1 MASFGKKKTL
11 RDYFYSRPVIVVL
24 GILFV
29 FLLVSVYGRYTVARE
44 MSHRREVTET
54 EKQEL
59 LERKKILEEKVEYLG
74 GERGL
79 EEEIRTHFD
88 VAKEGEKVIILMGEE
103 KKEAPPP
110 PPLPPQEPWYK
121 FW

>member
-1 MASFGKKKTL
+1 MASFGKKKTV
-11 RDYFYSRPVIVVL
+11 RDHLYSRPVIFALGVL
-24 GILFV
+24 FIFLAISV
-29 FLLVSVYGRYTVARE
+29 FGRYRVE
-44 MSHRREVTET
+44 QDMSGRRQAMEA

-59 LERKKILEEKVEYLG
+59 LERKEMLTEKVEYLS

-88 VAKEGEKVIILMGEE
+88 VAKEGEKVIILMGEDVE
-103 KKEAPPP
+103 TKEVPAPPAP
-110 PPLPPQEPWYK
+110 KPWYK

>member
-1 MASFGKKKTL
+1 MASFGKKKTIT
-11 RDYFYSRPVIVVL
+11 DYLYSRPVIFASGV
-24 GILFV
+24 LFV
-29 FLLVSVYGRYTVARE
+29 FLAVSVYGRFKVE
-44 MSHRREVTET
+44 QDMSNRRESMEA

-59 LERKKILEEKVEYLG
+59 LERKQVLTEKVEYLS

-88 VAKEGEKVIILMGEE
+88 VAKEGEKVIILMGEDE
-103 KKEAPPP
+103 EVKEVVPE
-110 PPLPPQEPWYK
+110 PQPKPWYK